1 MAEQAADNEPSM
13 EEILSS
19 IRRIINEDDAPAE
32 PEAAEAA
39 PAPAAPAPAEPA
51 ADEGNDQGAI
61 DDIFGDAADVDDDN
75 ADVLELTDR
84 IDEPVG
90 GTDPV
95 VGDDDLMIVDRD
107 DLEEEV
113 VAEAPAPAP
122 APAPEPEVDFDFE
135 AINSEVEDGIM
146 SEPAVSAAMGSFHS
160 LADTIR
166 ISDEEGR
173 TLEGVVRALLR
184 PMLKDWLDT
193 NLPGIVDEKVQAE
206 IDRVARRRR

>member
-1 MAEQAADNEPSM
+1 MAEQATDNEPSM

-32 PEAAEAA
+32 
-39 PAPAAPAPAEPA
+39 AEPA
-51 ADEGNDQGAI
+51 AAAAPEPEPEADGNDQGAI
-61 DDIFGDAADVDDDN
+61 DDIFGDAGDDD
-75 ADVLELTDR
+75 AGDVLELTDR
-84 IDEPVG
+84 IDEPEG
-90 GTDPV
+90 GTDPI
-95 VGDDDLMIVDRD
+95 VGDDDLMIVDRED
-107 DLEEEV
+107 DFEI
-113 VAEAPAPAP
+113 VAEEI
-122 APAPEPEVDFDFE
+122 APEPEAEPEPEPEPVMDFD
-135 AINSEVEDGIM
+135 SVETEIEDALM
-146 SEPAVSAAMGSFHS
+146 SEPAASAAMGSFHS

-184 PMLKDWLDT
+184 PMLKEWLDT

>member
-32 PEAAEAA
+32 AEAE
-39 PAPAAPAPAEPA
+39 PAAPAPEAEPET
-51 ADEGNDQGAI
+51 ADQNAI
-61 DDIFGDAADVDDDN
+61 DDIFGDAGDGDD
-75 ADVLELTDR
+75 AGDVLELTDR
-84 IDEPVG
+84 IDEPEG
-90 GTDPV
+90 GTDPI

-107 DLEEEV
+107 DDLDIVAVEEPEP
-113 VAEAPAPAP
+113 EPAP
-122 APAPEPEVDFDFE
+122 APAPEPEPVMDLE
-135 AINSEVEDGIM
+135 SVESDIEDALM
-146 SEPAVSAAMGSFHS
+146 SEPAASAAMGAFHT

-184 PMLKDWLDT
+184 PMLKEWLDT

>member
-1 MAEQAADNEPSM
+1 MAEQAAENEPSM

-32 PEAAEAA
+32 AE
-39 PAPAAPAPAEPA
+39 AEPA
-51 ADEGNDQGAI
+51 AAAPEPAAAAPEPEAEPAGNDQGAI
-61 DDIFGDAADVDDDN
+61 DDIFGDAGDDDGG
-75 ADVLELTDR
+75 DVLELTDR
-84 IDEPVG
+84 IEEPAG
-90 GTDPV
+90 GTDPI
-95 VGDDDLMIVDRD
+95 VGDDDLMIVDRED
-107 DLEEEV
+107 NFEPV
-113 VAEAPAPAP
+113 VAEEAEYDSPPE
-122 APAPEPEVDFDFE
+122 PAPEPEIDFSALE
-135 AINSEVEDGIM
+135 TEVEDGIM

-193 NLPGIVDEKVQAE
+193 NLPAIVDEKVQAE

>member
-19 IRRIINEDDAPAE
+19 IRRIINEDDAPDEAEAE
-32 PEAAEAA
+32 PAAAA
-39 PAPAAPAPAEPA
+39 PEPAPAAAAPEPT
-51 ADEGNDQGAI
+51 GNDQGAI
-61 DDIFGDAADVDDDN
+61 DDIFGDAGDDD
-75 ADVLELTDR
+75 AGDVLELTDR
-84 IDEPVG
+84 IEEPEG
-90 GTDPV
+90 GTDPI

-107 DLEEEV
+107 DDFEI
-113 VAEAPAPAP
+113 VAEEI
-122 APAPEPEVDFDFE
+122 APEPEPEPEPEPVMDFD
-135 AINSEVEDGIM
+135 SVETEIEDALM
-146 SEPAVSAAMGSFHS
+146 SEPAASAAMGSFHS

-184 PMLKDWLDT
+184 PMLKEWLDT

>member
-1 MAEQAADNEPSM
+1 MAEQAAENEPSM

-32 PEAAEAA
+32 TEAEAQA
-39 PAPAAPAPAEPA
+39 EPEPAAPAPEAEPET
-51 ADEGNDQGAI
+51 ADQSAI
-61 DDIFGDAADVDDDN
+61 DDIFGDAGDADDTG
-75 ADVLELTDR
+75 DVLELTDR
-84 IDEPVG
+84 IDEPEG
-90 GTDPV
+90 GTDPI

-107 DLEEEV
+107 DDLDIVAVEEPE
-113 VAEAPAPAP
+113 PAS
-122 APAPEPEVDFDFE
+122 APEPEPAMDLDSVE
-135 AINSEVEDGIM
+135 ADIEDALM
-146 SEPAVSAAMGSFHS
+146 SEPAATAAMGAFHS

-166 ISDEEGR
+166 ISEEEGR

-184 PMLKDWLDT
+184 PMLKEWLDT